1 MAGLR
6 DRIAEG
12 DSICFHH
19 RKTCIDKFEFMQKAC
34 CDPFCSHTTAV
45 KGSLRSI
52 NLELTE
58 VLNVG
63 CQKVIKPGQ
72 KLCPRTAKKNMQKR
86 RSRLENVHFAQFG
99 NDRRSHGSKMNLV
112 LNESIFQAQFNA
124 VQLIDFPPDTHDE
137 NVLQR

>member
-1 MAGLR
+1 M
-6 DRIAEG
+6 
-12 DSICFHH
+12 S
-19 RKTCIDKFEFMQKAC
+19 KSDKA
-34 CDPFCSHTTAV
+34 
-45 KGSLRSI
+45 R
-52 NLELTE
+52 TE
-58 VLNVG
+58 VMSKN
-63 CQKVIKPGQ
+63 CQ
-72 KLCPRTAKKNMQKR
+72 KNMQKR